1 MQDIVFKV
9 VPNLFEGMNSQSTK
23 SYLKLMIY

>member
-9 VPNLFEGMNSQSTK
+9 VPNLFEGMSFITIPQYIVGCT
-23 SYLKLMIY
+23 